1 MDAVVEIWIEYLT
14 PFLQWN
20 GRIVQWRNLQE
31 MHDIGIFVPMFASK
45 LGLRRS
51 SLTVFPTVG
60 ESTLDKR

>member
-1 MDAVVEIWIEYLT
+1 MLWWKSGLNISIH
-14 PFLQWN
+14 FLQWN